1 MNVNRRGFITLMAA
15 VSAFGGISA
24 APAADAKVFI
34 EGLSKTVIN
43 ALANG
48 AKQKERAKLFA
59 ELFEKSVDMEGVGK
73 FVLGRYYRLAT
84 PEQLARYNSL
94 FQDFVVLTYAQRLG
108 DYAGQSM
115 TIKNA
120 IPDGDNFVVASAI
133 ERADGPPIIV
143 DWRVKQVGAELRIV
157 DVTIEGVS
165 MAQSQREDFA
175 SVIQAGGGTVES
187 LLKKLTEQNAKLRAA
202 IGN

>member
-1 MNVNRRGFITLMAA
+1 MR
-15 VSAFGGISA
+15 
-24 APAADAKVFI
+24 
-34 EGLSKTVIN
+34 
-43 ALANG
+43 
-48 AKQKERAKLFA
+48 
-59 ELFEKSVDMEGVGK
+59 VDVTEGVGK

-115 TIKNA
+115 TIKDA
-120 IPDGDNFVVASAI
+120 IPDGDNFIVASAI
-133 ERADGPPIIV
+133 ERADGPAIIV

>member
-1 MNVNRRGFITLMAA
+1 MNVNRRGFITLIAA
-15 VSAFGGISA
+15 ISAFGGISG
-24 APAADAKVFI
+24 APAADAKAFI

-84 PEQLARYNSL
+84 PEQLTRYNSL

-120 IPDGDNFVVASAI
+120 IPDGEQFIVASAI

-175 SVIQAGGGTVES
+175 SVIQAGGGTVDA